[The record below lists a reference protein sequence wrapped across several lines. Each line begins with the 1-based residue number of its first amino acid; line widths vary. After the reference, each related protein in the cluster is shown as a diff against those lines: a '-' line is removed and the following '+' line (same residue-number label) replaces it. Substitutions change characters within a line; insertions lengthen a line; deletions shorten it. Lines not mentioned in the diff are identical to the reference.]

1 MLLKKKKKDN
11 LFLMLLETSEN
22 LNDSAQYFADFKI
35 KEEKH
40 LDEFQRTMKDYEHK
54 GDDLVSNIIQ
64 ELNNSFITP
73 IEREDALALATNM
86 DRILDELEEC
96 AAHFHMFNIYHID
109 DYMKQFSEI
118 LKNCVGEIEDAV
130 KLICQKKLTEIR
142 QHTIKVKEYEHDCD
156 ILEKKAIMDLFK
168 NQKDV
173 ITLIQYKEIYE
184 SFESA
189 ADMCQKVAK
198 VLDTVVMKN
207 A

>member
-1 MLLKKKKKDN
+1 MLLKRKKKDN
-11 LFLMLLETSEN
+11 LFMMLLETSDN
-22 LNDSAQYFADFKI
+22 LYDGAQYFADFRI
-35 KEEKH
+35 QEEKH
-40 LDEFQRTMKDYEHK
+40 LDEFQKTMKEFEHK
-54 GDDLVSNIIQ
+54 GDDLVRKIIA

-96 AAHFHMFNIYHID
+96 AAHFHMFNIYQID

-118 LKNCVGEIEDAV
+118 LKSCVAEIENAV
-130 KLICQKKLTEIR
+130 QLVCQKKLNEIR
-142 QHTIKVKEYEHDCD
+142 QHTLKIKEYEHECD
-156 ILEKKAIMDLFK
+156 ILEKQAITDLFK

-173 ITLIQYKEIYE
+173 VRLIQYKEIYE

-189 ADMCQKVAK
+189 ADMCQKVGK